1 MGAGASAQFGPAL
14 DACAA
19 KPADGSD
26 LRDFNTA
33 KAEAV
38 QLRRTLAAL
47 RYQVNA
53 QGQGASACFEHL
65 HDGMQQWTRYSP
77 EQSCLIATALA
88 GNPDAVIQ
96 LPGLPFSVRC
106 GRNATAQGMPV
117 PPDSG
122 LLQVNNNSGA
132 CRIVRVA
139 LGHGAG
145 LRAEDGF
152 WHFPAAHAGAKRAH
166 RVGRRH
172 GAARRRQGRG
182 PGLRDPLGY
191 ECYDADVPAAAA
203 HGLIF
208 VGPRGGSTVIR
219 GQWGPLPVFAG
230 PRGRACPQRTAAARR
245 PGGTCPPRAA
255 TRSPAAAGPA
265 SWAPCRASGRAASC
279 RARRLGARRRA
290 SSRAPPVQKEGQAS
304 GGGGLGVGGA
314 VAAGVVGGAVGAGVV
329 MAAANPGAIVDG
341 ANAASQWA
349 GQNIASD
356 AQVIGAANDVA
367 QWTGRRRATTSRS
380 GRPLQGRRT
389 VGLERRR
396 AWDQQRRTGRRTM
409 GLERCRAWDQHTPP
423 GRWVAPFKHAG
434 DWTAGAA
441 GTAGRRG
448 RRERQTDV
456 AGDWTAGAAMCD
468 SGARQAID
476 GFANVAGGGI
486 VNAADATGDAFA
498 VAGDWAAGAAVD
510 SGQAIGGFAVDAG
523 QAIGGVGGDVG
534 SAIGDVAG
542 AIGSALGFYTFRDS
556 FLRTS
561 PFDVSKMRCSSP
573 QFASFRNNYP
583 PSSCRRCPSPT
594 TTAAVVPEPELL
606 LLLLSSSSSSSSS
619 SSAISSSDGSAA
631 TSKGHRLDGRPA
643 GRRARRRRRAL

>member
-19 KPADGSD
+19 RPADGSD

-65 HDGMQQWTRYSP
+65 HERMQQWTRYSP

-106 GRNATAQGMPV
+106 GRNATSQGMPV

-139 LGHGAG
+139 LGTAPAYAQKTAAG
-145 LRAEDGF
+145 TFQPLT
-152 WHFPAAHAGAKRAH
+152 PAQNALIASAVAAAPQGGAKA
-166 RVGRRH
+166 V
-172 GAARRRQGRG
+172 G
-182 PGLRDPLGY
+182 PGFEIRWGMNATTPTY
-191 ECYDADVPAAAA
+191 PQPP
-203 HGLIF
+203 HTGLIL

-230 PRGRACPQRTAAARR
+230 PRGPRMPPAYGGGAPPGGYVPAQGGHPFAGGGGPGFVGPVPGQR
-245 PGGTCPPRAA
+245 PGGVVPGQAPR
-255 TRSPAAAGPA
+255 GPA
-265 SWAPCRASGRAASC
+265 PGQAPGQQP
-279 RARRLGARRRA
+279 GG
-290 SSRAPPVQKEGQAS
+290 PPVGREPQSS

-329 MAAANPGAIVDG
+329 MAATNPGAVVDG

-356 AQVIGAANDVA
+356 AQVIGAANDVGQWTSGAANDVA
-367 QWTGRRRATTSRS
+367 QWTGGAAQDVGQWGSNVAAPGIVDAAQATGGAFAT
-380 GRPLQGRRT
+380 
-389 VGLERRR
+389 
-396 AWDQQRRTGRRTM
+396 
-409 GLERCRAWDQHTPP
+409 
-423 GRWVAPFKHAG
+423 AG
-434 DWTAGAA
+434 DWT
-441 GTAGRRG
+441 
-448 RRERQTDV
+448 
-456 AGDWTAGAAMCD
+456 
-468 SGARQAID
+468 
-476 GFANVAGGGI
+476 
-486 VNAADATGDAFA
+486 
-498 VAGDWAAGAAVD
+498 AGAAVD

-523 QAIGGVGGDVG
+523 QAIGDVGGDVG
-534 SAIGDVAG
+534 AG
-542 AIGSALGFYTFRDS
+542 IVDAAQAIGSVLGF
-556 FLRTS
+556 
-561 PFDVSKMRCSSP
+561 
-573 QFASFRNNYP
+573 
-583 PSSCRRCPSPT
+583 
-594 TTAAVVPEPELL
+594 
-606 LLLLSSSSSSSSS
+606 
-619 SSAISSSDGSAA
+619 
-631 TSKGHRLDGRPA
+631 
-643 GRRARRRRRAL
+643 

>member
-19 KPADGSD
+19 RPADGSD

-65 HDGMQQWTRYSP
+65 HERMQQWTRYSP

-139 LGHGAG
+139 LGTAPAYAQKTASGAFQPLTPAQNALIASAVASAPHGG
-145 LRAEDGF
+145 S
-152 WHFPAAHAGAKRAH
+152 KQ
-166 RVGRRH
+166 V
-172 GAARRRQGRG
+172 G
-182 PGLRDPLGY
+182 PGFEIRWGMNATTPTY
-191 ECYDADVPAAAA
+191 PQPP
-203 HGLIF
+203 HTGLIL

-230 PRGRACPQRTAAARR
+230 PRGPRMPPAYGGGGAPGGYVPAQGGHPFAGGGGPGFVGPVPGQR
-245 PGGTCPPRAA
+245 PGGVVPGQAPR
-255 TRSPAAAGPA
+255 GPV
-265 SWAPCRASGRAASC
+265 PGQQP
-279 RARRLGARRRA
+279 GQQPG
-290 SSRAPPVQKEGQAS
+290 APPVGREPQAS
-304 GGGGLGVGGA
+304 GGLGVGGA

-329 MAAANPGAIVDG
+329 MAATNPGAVVDG

-356 AQVIGAANDVA
+356 RQVIGAANDVA
-367 QWTGRRRATTSRS
+367 QWTDGAANDVAQWTGGAAQDVGQWGSNVLAPGISGAANAT
-380 GRPLQGRRT
+380 
-389 VGLERRR
+389 
-396 AWDQQRRTGRRTM
+396 
-409 GLERCRAWDQHTPP
+409 
-423 GRWVAPFKHAG
+423 G

-441 GTAGRRG
+441 QDVGQWGSNVAAPGIVDAAQATGGAFA
-448 RRERQTDV
+448 V
-456 AGDWTAGAAMCD
+456 AGDWTAGAAVD
-468 SGARQAID
+468 SGQAIG
-476 GFANVAGGGI
+476 GFA
-486 VNAADATGDAFA
+486 VNATDATGDAFA
-498 VAGDWAAGAAVD
+498 TAGQWTAGAAVDSGQAIGGFAVD

-523 QAIGGVGGDVG
+523 QAIGDVGGDVG
-534 SAIGDVAG
+534 GGIVDAAQ
-542 AIGSALGFYTFRDS
+542 AIGSVLGF
-556 FLRTS
+556 
-561 PFDVSKMRCSSP
+561 
-573 QFASFRNNYP
+573 
-583 PSSCRRCPSPT
+583 
-594 TTAAVVPEPELL
+594 
-606 LLLLSSSSSSSSS
+606 
-619 SSAISSSDGSAA
+619 
-631 TSKGHRLDGRPA
+631 
-643 GRRARRRRRAL
+643 

>member
-19 KPADGSD
+19 RPADGSD
-26 LRDFNTA
+26 LRDFNSA

-65 HDGMQQWTRYSP
+65 HERMQQWTRYSP

-139 LGHGAG
+139 LGTA
-145 LRAEDGF
+145 
-152 WHFPAAHAGAKRAH
+152 PAYAQKTASGTFQPLTPAQNALIASAVAASPPGGAKA
-166 RVGRRH
+166 V
-172 GAARRRQGRG
+172 G
-182 PGLRDPLGY
+182 PGFEIRWGTNATTPTY
-191 ECYDADVPAAAA
+191 PQPP
-203 HGLIF
+203 HTGLIL
-208 VGPRGGSTVIR
+208 VGPQGGSTVIR

-230 PRGRACPQRTAAARR
+230 GPRGPSMPPVYGGGGGAPRYVPQQGGHPFAGGGGPGFVGPVPGQR
-245 PGGTCPPRAA
+245 PGGVVPGQAPG
-255 TRSPAAAGPA
+255 GPA
-265 SWAPCRASGRAASC
+265 PGQQ
-279 RARRLGARRRA
+279 
-290 SSRAPPVQKEGQAS
+290 APPVQKEGQAS
-304 GGGGLGVGGA
+304 GGGLGVGGA

-329 MAAANPGAIVDG
+329 MAATNPGAVVDG

-356 AQVIGAANDVA
+356 AQVIGAANDVGQWTSGAANDVA
-367 QWTGRRRATTSRS
+367 QWTG
-380 GRPLQGRRT
+380 
-389 VGLERRR
+389 
-396 AWDQQRRTGRRTM
+396 
-409 GLERCRAWDQHTPP
+409 
-423 GRWVAPFKHAG
+423 
-434 DWTAGAA
+434 GAA
-441 GTAGRRG
+441 QDVGQWGSNVAAPGIVDAAQATGGAFA
-448 RRERQTDV
+448 V
-456 AGDWTAGAAMCD
+456 AGDWTAGAAVD
-468 SGARQAID
+468 SGQAIG

-498 VAGDWAAGAAVD
+498 VAGQWTAGAAVD

-523 QAIGGVGGDVG
+523 QAIGDVGGDVG
-534 SAIGDVAG
+534 SGIVDAAQ
-542 AIGSALGFYTFRDS
+542 AIGSVLGF
-556 FLRTS
+556 
-561 PFDVSKMRCSSP
+561 
-573 QFASFRNNYP
+573 
-583 PSSCRRCPSPT
+583 
-594 TTAAVVPEPELL
+594 
-606 LLLLSSSSSSSSS
+606 
-619 SSAISSSDGSAA
+619 
-631 TSKGHRLDGRPA
+631 
-643 GRRARRRRRAL
+643 